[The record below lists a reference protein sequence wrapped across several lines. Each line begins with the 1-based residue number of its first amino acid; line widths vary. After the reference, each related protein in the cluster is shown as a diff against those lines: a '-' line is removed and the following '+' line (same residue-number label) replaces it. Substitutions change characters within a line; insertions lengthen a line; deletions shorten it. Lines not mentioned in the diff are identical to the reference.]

1 MWIKKYSI
9 HSSLIKTNFFNI
21 LRLYNRYT
29 LKNNDSLFW
38 PDTTTDQAIRQQI
51 NKNYTDCINILQT
64 QWYQAD
70 LDQRFVMGDQDL
82 WGLIFPGVA
91 TYRRKTFNFNITNG
105 LIQTPSGYQR
115 RNRKTSTC
123 IPVLHQGQKTADQL
137 TKSLFHVI
145 NHNGVYQKYSDCF
158 EKGALTKGLGFLY
171 SYIDKTND
179 PVSGDICKRY
189 VDMASC
195 LYDPYFRKH
204 DMSDCRYWW
213 TRQFLDREEAATLNP
228 EYRDE
233 ILSLPKGTYRD
244 DKFYYMPEVYQIQF
258 PNLIAFD
265 EYWYLSSREATFI
278 VDKETNEAQEWKGDE
293 EQLRDRMRM
302 KTPQGTELRKH
313 LAVIKQMKPTVRRTI
328 ILNDRV
334 MVDEQNPYG
343 IDKYPVVACLGYFN
357 PDTPYYAYKFRGI
370 ARDCRDAQYCFNRF
384 QVNGMDQVEAQQSG
398 LKVEKGA
405 LVTPDDSLNQGNG
418 RVLITQPGS
427 FNMVEKLHIDPPSPV
442 FLQMVD
448 TLKNYMMEIA
458 GVTPEMMGQEIDD
471 KAGIIT
477 MIRQAASITRL
488 QTLFDQFDEFQRLD
502 GDLTIEM
509 IQQNYTFGKIRS
521 ILGEEPT
528 QEFDDKL
535 FFKYGC
541 KVATGVLTETQQQLE
556 AQQLMYIKEMGGPI
570 EWSDILP
577 KLTLQNKDELLEKMM
592 KREQAAQEQQQQMG
606 QLQIQQLQVD
616 NETKMSYA
624 RSQDGLAQERVA
636 KIQLDKALNQ
646 ERLQR
651 SEEEKTAGL
660 LNVIK
665 ALKELQSIDLNNI
678 QQSVEILR
686 SLETPEKQTQQPK
699 EAI

>member
-1 MWIKKYSI
+1 MYSEDNTTVEAFI
-9 HSSLIKTNFFNI
+9 
-21 LRLYNRYT
+21 R
-29 LKNNDSLFW
+29 NNDPVFW
-38 PDTTTDQAIRQQI
+38 PDSTVDLNIRQQI
-51 NKNYTDCINILQT
+51 NKNYSDCINILQT

-91 TYRRKTFNFNITNG
+91 TYRKKTFNFNITNG

-123 IPVLHQGQKTADQL
+123 IPILSPMQKTADQL
-137 TKSLFHVI
+137 TKCLFHVI
-145 NHNGVYQKYSDCF
+145 NKNGVYQTYSDCF
-158 EKGALTKGLGFLY
+158 DKGALTKGLGFLY
-171 SYIDKTND
+171 SYIDKTSD
-179 PVSGDICKRY
+179 PISGDICKRY
-189 VDMASC
+189 VDMGSC

-213 TRQFLDREEAATLNP
+213 TRQFLDRDETATLNP
-228 EYRDE
+228 QFRDE
-233 ILSLPKGTYRD
+233 ILALPSGTYRD

-258 PNLIAFD
+258 PNLIAWD

-278 VDKETNEAQEWKGDE
+278 IDKETEECQEWMGDE
-293 EQLRDRMRM
+293 EQLRDMMRM
-302 KTPQGTELRKH
+302 KDKSDGIEMRKK
-313 LAVIKQMKPTVRRTI
+313 LAVQKQMKPTVRRTI
-328 ILNDRV
+328 LLNDRV
-334 MVDEQNPYG
+334 MVDEPNPYG
-343 IDKYPVVACLGYFN
+343 IDRYPVVPCLGYFN

-398 LKVEKGA
+398 IKIEKGA
-405 LVTPDDSLNQGNG
+405 LITPDDALNQGNG
-418 RVLITQPGS
+418 RVLVTEVGS
-427 FNMVEKLHIDPPSPV
+427 FDRVEKLHIDPPSPV

-509 IQQNYTFGKIRS
+509 IQKNWTFGKVRAI
-521 ILGEEPT
+521 IGEDPT
-528 QEFDDKL
+528 DEFDNKL

-556 AQQLMYIKEMGGPI
+556 AQQLMYIKELGGPV

-577 KLTLQNKDELLEKMM
+577 KLTIQNKDELIEKII
-592 KREQAAQEQQQQMG
+592 KREQAASQQQQQMS
-606 QLQIQQLQVD
+606 QLQMQQLQVD
-616 NETKMSYA
+616 NETKMAYA
-624 RSQDGLAQERVA
+624 RSQDGLAQERIA
-636 KIQLDKALNQ
+636 KIQLDKALNT

-651 SEEEKTAGL
+651 SEEEKTSGL
-660 LNVIK
+660 LNIVK
-665 ALKELQSIDLNNI
+665 ALKEIQSLNLGNIEQDLLNLEHAKRILQEPQGSA
-678 QQSVEILR
+678 
-686 SLETPEKQTQQPK
+686 ETNQQP
-699 EAI
+699 EQRAS

>member
-1 MWIKKYSI
+1 M
-9 HSSLIKTNFFNI
+9 
-21 LRLYNRYT
+21 
-29 LKNNDSLFW
+29 KNSDPIFW
-38 PDTTTDQAIRQQI
+38 PDTSIDLNIRQQI
-51 NKNYTDCINILQT
+51 NKNYSDSINILQT

-123 IPVLHQGQKTADQL
+123 IPILSPMQKTADQL
-137 TKSLFHVI
+137 TKCLFHI
-145 NHNGVYQKYSDCF
+145 LNKSGIYQTYSDCF

-171 SYIDKTND
+171 SYIDKTED
-179 PVSGDICKRY
+179 PISGDIKKRY

-213 TRQFLDREEAATLNP
+213 TRQFLDRDEAATLNP
-228 EYRDE
+228 QFRDE
-233 ILSLPKGTYRD
+233 ILALPSGTYRD

-258 PNLIAFD
+258 PNLIAWD
-265 EYWYLSSREATFI
+265 EYFYLTSREAIFV
-278 VDKETNEAQEWKGDE
+278 VDKETEEAQEWKGDE
-293 EQLRDRMRM
+293 EQLRDMLRRKDPMDGIEMR
-302 KTPQGTELRKH
+302 KK

-328 ILNDRV
+328 LLNDRV
-334 MVDEQNPYG
+334 MIDEPNPYG
-343 IDKYPVVACLGYFN
+343 IDKYPVVPCLGYFN
-357 PDTPYYAYKFRGI
+357 PDSPYYAYKFRGI

-384 QVNGMDQVEAQQSG
+384 QVNGMDQVEAQQMG
-398 LKVEKGA
+398 IKMKKGA

-418 RVLITQPGS
+418 RVLVIDPVFQMS
-427 FNMVEKLHIDPPSPV
+427 DVEKMHIDPPSPV

-477 MIRQAASITRL
+477 MIRQSASITRL

-509 IQQNYTFGKIRS
+509 IQKNFTYGKIRD
-521 ILGEEPT
+521 IIGEEPT
-528 QEFDDKL
+528 AEFDNKL

-556 AQQLMYIKEMGGPI
+556 AQQLMYIKEIGGPI
-570 EWSDILP
+570 EWSDIIP
-577 KLTLQNKDELLEKMM
+577 KLNIQNKDELLQKMM
-592 KREQAAQEQQQQMG
+592 QREQTQQQQTQQMT
-606 QLQIQQLQVD
+606 QLQMQQLQVD
-616 NETKMSYA
+616 NETKLSYA
-624 RSQDGLAQERVA
+624 RSQDGLAQERVS
-636 KIQLDKALNQ
+636 KIQLDKALNA
-646 ERLQR
+646 ERLER
-651 SEEEKTAGL
+651 AEEEKTAGL

-665 ALKELQSIDLNNI
+665 ALKELQSVDLTNLEQSLNI
-678 QQSVEILR
+678 LHRLAPQ
-686 SLETPEKQTQQPK
+686 ETNQTPQQPQR
-699 EAI
+699 AI

>member
-1 MWIKKYSI
+1 M
-9 HSSLIKTNFFNI
+9 
-21 LRLYNRYT
+21 
-29 LKNNDSLFW
+29 KNNDPIFW
-38 PDTTTDQAIRQQI
+38 PDETVELQLRQQI
-51 NKNYTDCINILQT
+51 NKNYSDCINILQT

-123 IPVLHQGQKTADQL
+123 IPVLSPYQKTADQL
-137 TKSLFHVI
+137 TKCLFHVL
-145 NHNGVYQKYSDCF
+145 NKNGVYQTYSDCF

-171 SYIDKTND
+171 TYIDKTED
-179 PVSGDICKRY
+179 PISGDIKKRY

-213 TRQFLDREEAATLNP
+213 TRQFFDRDEAATLYP
-228 EYRDE
+228 EFRDE
-233 ILSLPKGTYRD
+233 ILALPKGTYRD

-265 EYWYLSSREATFI
+265 EYWYLSSREATFL
-278 VDKETNEAQEWKGDE
+278 VDKETEETQEWTGDD
-293 EQLRDRMRM
+293 EQLRDRLNIKLPDGSRL
-302 KTPQGTELRKH
+302 KTK
-313 LAVIKQMKPTVRRTI
+313 LAIVKQMKPTVRRTI
-328 ILNDRV
+328 LLNDRV
-334 MVDEQNPYG
+334 MIDEANPYG
-343 IDKYPVVACLGYFN
+343 IDRYPVVPALGYFN
-357 PDTPYYAYKFRGI
+357 PDSPYYAYKFRGI

-384 QVNGMDQVEAQQSG
+384 QVNGMDQVEAQQMG
-398 LKVEKGA
+398 LKIKKGA
-405 LVTPDDSLNQGNG
+405 LVTPDDALNQGNG
-418 RVLITQPGS
+418 RVLVLDPGAQ
-427 FNMVEKLHIDPPSPV
+427 MTDVEKMHVDPPSPV

-477 MIRQAASITRL
+477 MIRQSASITRL

-509 IQQNYTFGKIRS
+509 IQKNFTYGKVKQI
-521 ILGEEPT
+521 IGEEPT
-528 QEFDDKL
+528 PEFDDKL
-535 FFKYGC
+535 FYKYGC

-556 AQQLMYIKEMGGPI
+556 AQQLMYIKELGGPI

-577 KLTLQNKDELLEKMM
+577 KLTLQNKDELMQKMLQ
-592 KREQAAQEQQQQMG
+592 REQAAQQQQQQMA
-606 QLQIQQLQVD
+606 QLQMQQLQVD
-616 NETKMSYA
+616 NQTKISYA
-624 RSQDGLAQERVA
+624 HSQEGLAAERVA

-651 SEEEKTAGL
+651 AEEDKTAGL

-665 ALKELQSIDLNNI
+665 ALKELQTIDLGHI
-678 QQSVEILR
+678 EQSLNILR
-686 SLETPEKQTQQPK
+686 ALEPNAQETKQQTQPQ
-699 EAI
+699 EVI